1 MNKFLL
7 AALISLFS
15 CPINP
20 PAKTTITHFNITF
33 APDLSNRVDPN
44 LYKRP
49 LNDVDIL
56 KIVTNDL
63 YPSILRYRRSENQ
76 KDKLL
81 IDLVNKGLINQYQ
94 INTDKLLID
103 FGRFKNQNE
112 RINYIMERGVQRT
125 LKKDAVEMVNEF
137 NRVNTKAASQNFGAD
152 IWTYFN
158 QGIDERIVLKPETF
172 PGDQGETYVN
182 NYRNILILTTDGYIE
197 AGIFNKGFDLSK
209 KKIDAFRNAYLL
221 SGETDLNTFFKK
233 NNQLHI
239 RPVHNEALKNLEVLV
254 MELYDRSLSKTGSAT
269 IQPTD
274 MEIMKLFWA
283 DWLQASKVKRFELHT
298 IANSKAEAEKVVLNF
313 LGINKIQ

>member
-1 MNKFLL
+1 MNRFLL

-33 APDLSNRVDPN
+33 APDLSNRVDPD

-125 LKKDAVEMVNEF
+125 LKKDAAEMVDEY
-137 NRVNTKAASQNFGAD
+137 NRVNTKAASHNFGAD

-172 PGDQGETYVN
+172 PGDLG
-182 NYRNILILTTDGYIE
+182 
-197 AGIFNKGFDLSK
+197 
-209 KKIDAFRNAYLL
+209 
-221 SGETDLNTFFKK
+221 
-233 NNQLHI
+233 
-239 RPVHNEALKNLEVLV
+239 RPT
-254 MELYDRSLSKTGSAT
+254 SIITAT
-269 IQPTD
+269 
-274 MEIMKLFWA
+274 
-283 DWLQASKVKRFELHT
+283 S
-298 IANSKAEAEKVVLNF
+298 
-313 LGINKIQ
+313 

>member
-125 LKKDAVEMVNEF
+125 LKKDAAEMVNEF

-172 PGDQGETYVN
+172 PGDQDETYVN

-209 KKIDAFRNAYLL
+209 RKIDAFRNAYLL

-274 MEIMKLFWA
+274 MEIMKLFWT
-283 DWLQASKVKRFELHT
+283 DWLQASKVKRFELHH

-313 LGINKIQ
+313 LGVNKIQ